1 MKTNLKL
8 FGSSLAMCV
17 AMIACE
23 NDRSQILMTKSADN
37 GMIKSYDNAIVLKWD
52 EVLSLAVDNK
62 MPPPAESRIY
72 AMVTLAMHDALNNV
86 VPKYE
91 TYALNNSGVDAK
103 DVSKK
108 NIHSI
113 ADAAVAQAAHDV
125 LVVLAPA
132 SAASADSLLTDMSG
146 PDRRIRI

>member
-1 MKTNLKL
+1 MDHALDDL
-8 FGSSLAMCV
+8 
-17 AMIACE
+17 
-23 NDRSQILMTKSADN
+23 RSANN
-37 GMIKSYDNAIVLKWD
+37 GIIKSYDNAVVLKWD
-52 EVLSLAVDNK
+52 EALSLAVDNK

-108 NIHSI
+108 NIGSI

-125 LVVLAPA
+125 LVVLAPG
-132 SAASADSLLTDMSG
+132 SAASADSLLTECLAQIEESNLRPGEFKQEKMLLGSFS
-146 PDRRIRI
+146 